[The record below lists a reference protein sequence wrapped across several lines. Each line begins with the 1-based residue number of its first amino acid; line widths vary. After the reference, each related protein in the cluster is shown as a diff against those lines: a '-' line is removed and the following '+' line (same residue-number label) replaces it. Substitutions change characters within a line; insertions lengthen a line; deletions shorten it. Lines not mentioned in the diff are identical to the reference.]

1 MVVASGSVRP
11 GYEGLRVVAFESRLA
26 DQMTQLIERHG
37 GRPLVAPSMREV
49 PLEQN
54 SDVLQFGARL
64 LAGEFAMVILLT
76 GVGTRFMLKVLD
88 TRWPRAQSLA
98 ALGKT
103 LLVVRG
109 PKPLAVLREQGLQ
122 PALAVPEPNTWRD
135 LVKALDEMGRPLK
148 GMNVAVQEYGVSKA
162 ELLDALREREA
173 IVTRV
178 PVYRWMLPEDT
189 GPLTRAVRAL
199 IQGEADV
206 VLFTNAVQV
215 DHVMQ
220 VAEREGGADRLRQ
233 AMDQMVVS
241 AVGPIVADR
250 LRAHRLPVD
259 VEPSHP
265 KMGIQVKE
273 TGERAAAILM
283 NKRATRRS

>member
-1 MVVASGSVRP
+1 MATGNDNA
-11 GYEGLRVVAFESRLA
+11 GFAGLRVVAFESRLA
-26 DQMTQLIERHG
+26 DQMAQLIERHG

-49 PLEQN
+49 PLDRN
-54 SDVLQFGARL
+54 IDVLRFGERL
-64 LAGEFAMVILLT
+64 MDGEFAMVILLT

-88 TRWPRAQSLA
+88 TRWPREQSLA

-103 LLVVRG
+103 VLVVRG

-135 LVKALDEMGRPLK
+135 LVKALDGMSRSLK
-148 GMNVAVQEYGVSKA
+148 GVNVAVQEYGVSNV
-162 ELLDALREREA
+162 ELLDAIRDRGAL
-173 IVTRV
+173 VTRV
-178 PVYRWMLPEDT
+178 PVYQWMLPEDT
-189 GPLTRAVRAL
+189 GPLTRAVRTL

-233 AMDQMVVS
+233 AMGRMVVS
-241 AVGPIVADR
+241 AVGPIVAER
-250 LRAHRLPVD
+250 LRAHQIPVD
-259 VEPSHP
+259 IEPSHP

-273 TGERAAAILM
+273 TSERAGAILK
-283 NKRATRRS
+283 NKRPPGS

>member
-1 MVVASGSVRP
+1 VSIEAKTGFA
-11 GYEGLRVVAFESRLA
+11 GLRVAAFESRLA

-135 LVKALDEMGRPLK
+135 LVRVLDDMGRPLK
-148 GMNVAVQEYGVSKA
+148 GMNVAVQEYGVSNV
-162 ELLDALREREA
+162 ELLDALRAREA

-189 GPLTRAVRAL
+189 GPLTRTVRAL
-199 IQGEADV
+199 IQSEADV

-241 AVGPIVADR
+241 AVGPIVAER

-259 VEPSHP
+259 FQPSHAR
-265 KMGIQVKE
+265 MGIHVKE
-273 TGERAAAILM
+273 TGERAAEILLR
-283 NKRATRRS
+283 KRAAPRS